1 MMCFARLVFLIWR
14 AQVGKKKWRCEL
26 DGKEFSTMNIL
37 RAHFV
42 KNYKDQALEWFEQQ
56 GGMDGGEQASASA
69 YLS

>member
-1 MMCFARLVFLIWR
+1 
-14 AQVGKKKWRCEL
+14 
-26 DGKEFSTMNIL
+26 MNIL

-42 KNYKDQALEWFEQQ
+42 KNYKEQALEWFEQQ